1 MGVLVGYVFN
11 AKKDITDNVYIDT
24 VKEGYLVDFA
34 DVKVRDAFN
43 YAFTEPYW
51 RYYKAKTGQ
60 HVVELS
66 GDILFSDEKGHA
78 ILQFIVNEEA
88 TEFKLFAMKF
98 NDVVLDSKQ
107 KGMLVGIVYE
117 TWEMKQLAYQ

>member
-88 TEFKLFAMKF
+88 NEFKLFAMKF
-98 NDVVLDSKQ
+98 NDVVLDSEQ